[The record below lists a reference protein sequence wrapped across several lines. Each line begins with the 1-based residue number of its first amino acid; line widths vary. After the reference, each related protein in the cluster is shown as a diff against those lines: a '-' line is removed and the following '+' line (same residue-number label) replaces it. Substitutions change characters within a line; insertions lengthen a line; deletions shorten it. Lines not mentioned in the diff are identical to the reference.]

1 MKKNIY
7 SILLTI
13 TLLFISCMP
22 VQAEENAAPATNKAS
37 GSAISESFD
46 AAAAPGAFS
55 DSGDSA
61 APGAFSDSGDSSAS
75 GDSAVSAA
83 STQRTGSSRK
93 TTVTS
98 RSSSDFYQKLK
109 KGSPVRIAILGD
121 SIADKTGVIDP
132 AQAWDSLLFD
142 WLNTEFTSRITQDNY
157 AIGGTISY
165 TGYYQCETAMRDA
178 IKKNGSYDL
187 VIICYGQNDA
197 PENFVLFYEGLLRT
211 VKKLNRS
218 CQLITILESSQQ
230 IYTEKMQEIIRLSGL
245 YGADIADT
253 ISAYALSGLSYEQLC
268 ADDIHPNAPGHAIY
282 FDTVRSV
289 IESNMAE
296 GKKITALPASSSPF
310 TTLFENF
317 TFIPLSKCKTE
328 DGQYRLVTNAPSLG
342 IVYKKFPGGSDIRLE
357 FSTGEVWAD
366 TGNTTVLKEWTMAA
380 PIGLLV
386 GQGTVVTLDN
396 ADGMIE
402 NTVIGFISSGYLPVP

>member
-22 VQAEENAAPATNKAS
+22 VQAEENAVPATNKAS

-46 AAAAPGAFS
+46 AAAAPA
-55 DSGDSA
+55 
-61 APGAFSDSGDSSAS
+61 AFSDSGDSSAS

-98 RSSSDFYQKLK
+98 RSSDFYQKLK

-230 IYTEKMQEIIRLSGL
+230 IYTEKIQEIIRLSGL

-268 ADDIHPNAPGHAIY
+268 ADDIHPNAAGHAIY

-289 IESNMAE
+289 IESNIAE

-366 TGNTTVLKEWTMAA
+366 TGNTTIQKEWTMAA

-386 GQGTVVTLDN
+386 RQGTVVTLDN